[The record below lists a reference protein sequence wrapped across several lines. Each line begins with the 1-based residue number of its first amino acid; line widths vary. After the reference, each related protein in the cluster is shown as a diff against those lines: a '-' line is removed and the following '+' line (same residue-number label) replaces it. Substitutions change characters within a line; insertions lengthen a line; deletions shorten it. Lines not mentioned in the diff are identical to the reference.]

1 MQTESST
8 ARTADTPAIFE
19 QGLTVCL
26 IRVTLSCGARPE
38 AKQCGCAVGWKAFM
52 GRAVVAGDVAG

>member
-26 IRVTLSCGARPE
+26 IRVALSCGTWPE
-38 AKQCGCAVGWKAFM
+38 ARECGRAVGWKALM
-52 GRAVVAGDVAG
+52 GRAAVAGDVAG